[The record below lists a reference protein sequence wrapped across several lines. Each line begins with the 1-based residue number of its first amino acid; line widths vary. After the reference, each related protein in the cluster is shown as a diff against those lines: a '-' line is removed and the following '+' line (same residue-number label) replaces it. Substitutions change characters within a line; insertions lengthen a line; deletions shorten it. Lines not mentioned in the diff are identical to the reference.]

1 MNHMI
6 PLESHGLVF
15 LLTAGLWGC
24 ITDRPVDETVL
35 GGGLLQG
42 DSNCDGGTCPDVD
55 TSQETSLGQDGY
67 LHGGYGLFFTANANW
82 APGVVES
89 YPPEG
94 VHEGWEQA
102 RCFECHGV
110 GMPNEPA
117 DHDPRMQYWP
127 WACARGF
134 PGSSCHGHGVNGTSP
149 FNHDFDKEFDNC
161 TQAGCHDQYNAEKKD
176 FENHGFYDAPDSFC
190 NACHDYYWEEWPVD
204 PLAVSSESSPW

>member
-1 MNHMI
+1 M
-6 PLESHGLVF
+6 ESFYCAALLTGGLV
-15 LLTAGLWGC
+15 GC

-35 GGGLLQG
+35 AGGLSQG
-42 DSNCDGGTCPDVD
+42 GSNCDGGTCPDVD
-55 TSQETSLGQDGY
+55 TSQETLLGDDGY
-67 LHGGYGLFFTANANW
+67 LHGGYGLFFAANANW

-89 YPPEG
+89 IPERL

-110 GMPNEPA
+110 GI
-117 DHDPRMQYWP
+117 
-127 WACARGF
+127 

-161 TQAGCHDQYNAEKKD
+161 TQAGCHDQYEAEKKD
-176 FENHGFYDAPDSFC
+176 FENHGFSDAPDSFC
-190 NACHDYYWEEWPVD
+190 NACHDYYWKEWPED